1 MQINIPTEKF
11 SEAGSSVL
19 KRLKMKKRNRNI
31 LIIAIAVV
39 LLTGIS
45 LAIYLK
51 WPKEIA
57 EILPVVQAEPVRIE
71 NVGIYVEYAGKIKA
85 KQHVEIRARVEGY
98 LEKMHFEEGGYVK
111 KNDLLS

>member
-45 LAIYLK
+45 LVIYLK
-51 WPKEIA
+51 PAFPSIT
-57 EILPVVQAEPVRIE
+57 
-71 NVGIYVEYAGKIKA
+71 
-85 KQHVEIRARVEGY
+85 
-98 LEKMHFEEGGYVK
+98 
-111 KNDLLS
+111 

>member
-31 LIIAIAVV
+31 LITAIAVV

-45 LAIYLK
+45 IIIYYK
-51 WPKEIA
+51 WPKESV

-98 LEKMHFEEGGYVK
+98 L
-111 KNDLLS
+111 D